1 MKCADHVELD
11 AVGTCNACGK
21 GLCPGCV
28 SIFTPPLCGDC
39 ALAHNKGV
47 STSLWTH
54 LAMMGGLFVVALGFL
69 VGKIPVPSAI
79 GYGLMAAFFPSG
91 WSFLGRYF
99 SPCGGYLFPT
109 ARWIN
114 LLVQAAVAALIG
126 VVVGPIFLFKAWKEL
141 KTVRETRSLVG
152 RQ

>member
-1 MKCADHVELD
+1 MKCAGHVELD

-21 GLCPGCV
+21 GLCPDCV

-47 STSLWTH
+47 ATSLWTH
-54 LAMMGGLFVVALGFL
+54 LAMMGGLFVVALVFL
-69 VGKIPVPSAI
+69 VGKVPVASAI
-79 GYGLMAAFFPSG
+79 GYALMAAFFPSG

-99 SPCGGYLFPT
+99 SPSGGYLFPM

-114 LLVQAAVAALIG
+114 LLFQAAVAALIG
-126 VVVGPIFLFKAWKEL
+126 VVVGPVFLFKAWKEL
-141 KTVRETRSLVG
+141 KTVRETSKSVAN
-152 RQ
+152 Q

>member
-1 MKCADHVELD
+1 MKCAGHVELD

-21 GLCPGCV
+21 GLCHECV
-28 SIFTPPLCGDC
+28 SIFTPPLCGNC

-54 LAMMGGLFVVALGFL
+54 LAMMGSLFVVALIFL
-69 VGKIPVPSAI
+69 VGKVPVPSAI
-79 GYGLMAAFFPSG
+79 GYALMAAFFPSG

-99 SPCGGYLFPT
+99 SASGGYLFPM

-114 LLVQAAVAALIG
+114 LLVHAAIAALIG
-126 VVVGPIFLFKAWKEL
+126 VVVGPIYLLKAWKEL
-141 KTVRETRSLVG
+141 KVVRETQKSLVG
-152 RQ
+152 R